1 MTICV
6 TKKHKTQIVTDVWRR
21 LRRPFIL
28 PCAAPCHECEW
39 ESIDVDMLGCLVCG
53 DIHLCDVCTCLD
65 VIETGDSVVCA
76 ISGAVLRTQV
86 YSSLEFVDTVALT
99 GPVAQSHEDVTVE
112 IEQTVKHMLLSV
124 SSVRQRRS
132 ALVRTLVGWC
142 RSIALQSCHACIVS
156 VLCALVR
163 EAQKPTF
170 AFVSRQQRQRLTEIA
185 VVDCKR
191 VMLLMIKCGM
201 PIKPAEAKRLAVG
214 VLYLMRHGI
223 HDGTQ
228 VVLEKHS
235 EIAHILPSESTLLK
249 TCGVHP
255 RFITEAE
262 NRVKFCLR
270 MEKSS

>member
-112 IEQTVKHMLLSV
+112 IDQTVKHMLLSV
-124 SSVRQRRS
+124 SSVRQCRS

-142 RSIALQSCHACIVS
+142 RSIALQSCHTCIVS

-185 VVDCKR
+185 VV
-191 VMLLMIKCGM
+191 
-201 PIKPAEAKRLAVG
+201 E
-214 VLYLMRHGI
+214 VL
-223 HDGTQ
+223 Q
-228 VVLEKHS
+228 
-235 EIAHILPSESTLLK
+235 
-249 TCGVHP
+249 
-255 RFITEAE
+255 
-262 NRVKFCLR
+262 
-270 MEKSS
+270 